1 MVLRLIAA
9 IVILTLVRGN
19 DELHDGTTIANCII
33 GEETLDLEFE
43 GFNST

>member
-9 IVILTLVRGN
+9 IVILTLVSG
-19 DELHDGTTIANCII
+19 DEEVHDGTTIANCII